1 MARAQQ
7 DRRKAAFFH
16 KLCCRGHQARPMDGD
31 SVLILNSASA
41 LRLCQETTALE
52 ASTFVQQWACHKPH
66 AATSGACGL

>member
-16 KLCCRGHQARPMDGD
+16 KLCCRGDQARPMDGD
-31 SVLILNSASA
+31 SVL
-41 LRLCQETTALE
+41 RLCQETSALE

-66 AATSGACGL
+66 AATLGACGL

>member
-16 KLCCRGHQARPMDGD
+16 QLSYREHQARPMDGD
-31 SVLILNSASA
+31 SV